1 MGKVEVLRKFL
12 ELDTVSDEDKLKLV
26 ENSNLLDVSE
36 FIYSI
41 IDEDDEN
48 NIKILVDSALHS
60 VREWE
65 DYVNGFMWEE
75 SLRVRIPD
83 DWGYK

>member
-60 VREWE
+60 VRESE
-65 DYVNGFMWEE
+65 DYINGLRWEA
-75 SLRVRIPD
+75 SSRVRVPD
-83 DWGYK
+83 GWGYK